1 MGTSKGKTK
10 FERKWAA
17 LDQRVL
23 MHQVPNQKQRRTKE
37 KPLLKNNQR
46 PKVKPL
52 LPKVKPVLLKEKPL
66 LLTRA
71 ETVKPKPPL
80 MVVLMEATVEPVA
93 MASELIAAWQHCV
106 AK

>member
-23 MHQVPNQKQRRTKE
+23 MHQVPNQSKRRRKE
-37 KPLLKNNQR
+37 KPPLLKNNQR

-52 LPKVKPVLLKEKPL
+52 LLKKPVKVKPL

-71 ETVKPKPPL
+71 VTVKPKPPL
-80 MVVLMEATVEPVA
+80 MVALMVATVEPVA

>member
-23 MHQVPNQKQRRTKE
+23 MHQVPNQRQRRTKE
-37 KPLLKNNQR
+37 KPPLKNNQR

-52 LPKVKPVLLKEKPL
+52 LPKVKPL